1 MQSHNKNITVLQRIF
16 HVWGKEYKMIFTD
29 FAAIFTFFIITLGVS
44 LLYSYVYSEQVLVEL
59 PIAVVDE
66 DFSTESRLFTRMV
79 DQTPE
84 VKTTYHTSSFTEAQ
98 RWFKDHKVRGI
109 VVIPK
114 TFSKDLF
121 RGKNTHVSV
130 YCDASFMLYYRQVYR
145 ATKLATVYMNKGI
158 ELKTLNA
165 QGKTTAQAMQESI
178 PVKAVAMSMYN
189 TNFGYSTFI
198 MPVVYIILLQ
208 YVLLSGIGLLGGTR
222 RENNEQQDVYS
233 KIRHL
238 GDAFVVLLGRAGA
251 YVSIAFLTFL
261 IIFSVMFPLFDLP
274 QRGAT
279 ADVMLWM
286 LPFILAVVFLGITL
300 TTFFRYREDAV
311 MVIMLT
317 SIPTLLISGI
327 NWPVFKIPVA
337 IQAVANLIP
346 STIAAKGFVAIS
358 QSGCSLQEVSDYWT
372 YLWGLTA
379 FFFLLAML
387 RMRQM
392 KWE

>member
-1 MQSHNKNITVLQRIF
+1 MQHHSKNISISKRIF
-16 HVWGKEYKMIFTD
+16 YIWKKEYKLIFTD
-29 FAAIFTFFIITLGVS
+29 FAAIFTFFIISLGVS
-44 LLYSYVYSEQVLVEL
+44 VLYSYVYSEQVLAEL

-84 VKTTYHTSSFTEAQ
+84 VKATYFTASFTEAIQ
-98 RWFKDHKVRGI
+98 WFKDHKVRGI

-121 RGKNTHVSV
+121 KGEDAHVSV

-198 MPVVYIILLQ
+198 MPVVYIILMQ

-222 RENNEQQDVYS
+222 RENNEQQDAHI
-233 KIRHL
+233 KIKNL
-238 GDAFVVLLGRAGA
+238 GDAFIVLAGRVGA
-251 YVSIAFLTFL
+251 YVSIAFFVFI
-261 IIFSVMFPLFDLP
+261 IIFSVMFPVFNLP
-274 QRGAT
+274 QRGQVL
-279 ADVMLWM
+279 DVMLWM
-286 LPFILAVVFLGITL
+286 LPFILSVVFLGIAL

-327 NWPVFKIPVA
+327 NWPVFKIPML
-337 IQAVANLIP
+337 IQAVANIIP

-358 QSGCSLQEVSDYWT
+358 QSGCSLQEVSDYWL

-379 FFFLLAML
+379 FFFVLAML
-387 RMRQM
+387 RMRQL

>member
-1 MQSHNKNITVLQRIF
+1 MQNKNQNISFLKRIF
-16 HVWGKEYKMIFTD
+16 YVWGKEYKMIFTD

-44 LLYSYVYSEQVLVEL
+44 LLYSYVYSEQVLEEL

-66 DFSTESRLFTRMV
+66 DFSTESRLFTRML

-84 VKTTYHTSSFTEAQ
+84 VEAAYRTASFSEAQ
-98 RWFKDHKVRGI
+98 EWFKDHKVRGI
-109 VVIPK
+109 VVIPER
-114 TFSKDLF
+114 FSKDLF
-121 RGKNTHVSV
+121 RGRSTHVSV

-145 ATKLATVYMNKGI
+145 ATKLTTVYMNKGI
-158 ELKTLNA
+158 TLNA
-165 QGKTTAQAMQESI
+165 QGKTTAQAMEESL
-178 PVKAVAMSMYN
+178 PVRGVAVSMYN

-222 RENNEQQDVYS
+222 RENSEKEDKHIKVNN
-233 KIRHL
+233 I
-238 GDAFVVLLGRAGA
+238 GDALIVLIGRAGA
-251 YVSIAFLTFL
+251 YASIAFFVFL
-261 IIFSVMFPLFDLP
+261 IFFSVMFPLFNLP
-274 QRGAT
+274 QRGQ
-279 ADVMLWM
+279 VVEIMLWM
-286 LPFILAVVFLGITL
+286 LPFILSVVFLGITL

-327 NWPVFKIPVA
+327 NWPMFKIPLA

-346 STIAAKGFVAIS
+346 STMTAKGFVAIS
-358 QSGCSLQEVSDYWT
+358 QAGCSLQQVSDYWG

-379 FFFLLAML
+379 FFFVLAML

-392 KWE
+392 KEE